1 MTEEKDKTY
10 NNVIDDI
17 KQDINKTQ
25 LDIMIN
31 ANVSLVNLY
40 YRIGKVLC
48 DNSSW
53 GNKFLDKL
61 ALELKISYPNQKGF
75 SIRNLKYM
83 KTFYN
88 EYKEDFKFV
97 HLGAQI
103 PWTHNNSLID
113 KVQDNYEFVQL
124 VAQLPWK
131 HNVILIEK
139 VKDKQIRKWYMTKCI
154 EEGWSKSVLIYQI
167 DTNLYKRQIQNIK
180 HNNFDL
186 TLKQNSDLA
195 TNMMKDPYVFD
206 ILELTKNYKEK
217 ELENKMLERIKNILL
232 ELGTGFSFI
241 GNQYKITV
249 GNKDFYIDLLFY
261 HTKLKCYIAVELK
274 IDEFIPEYGSK
285 IGFYLQALD
294 EQVKEDQDNPS
305 IGIILCQS
313 KNNKIIDY
321 TLKYINKPVGV
332 SEYKIFD
339 KLPIDYMKNLPKE
352 EDINEYL
359 DVK

>member
-1 MTEEKDKTY
+1 MIKKINNTY
-10 NNVIDDI
+10 NKVINNI

-31 ANVSLVNLY
+31 ANISLVNLY

-48 DNSSW
+48 DNSIW

-61 ALELKISYPNQKGF
+61 AFELKMSYPNQKGF

-83 KTFYN
+83 KTFYS
-88 EYKEDFKFV
+88 EYKDDF
-97 HLGAQI
+97 
-103 PWTHNNSLID
+103 
-113 KVQDNYEFVQL
+113 EFVQL
-124 VAQLPWK
+124 VAQLPWT
-131 HNVILIEK
+131 HNILLIEK
-139 VKDKQIRKWYMTKCI
+139 IKNKSIRKWYIEKCI
-154 EEGWSKSVLIYQI
+154 EEGWSKSILIYQI
-167 DTNLYKRQIQNIK
+167 DTNLYQRQIKNK
-180 HNNFDL
+180 KYNNFGL

-206 ILELTKNYKEK
+206 IIQLTENYKEK
-217 ELENKMLERIKNILL
+217 ELENKILERIKNVLL
-232 ELGTGFSFI
+232 ELGSGFSFVA
-241 GNQYKITV
+241 NQYKITV

-261 HTKLKCYIAVELK
+261 HTKLKCFIAFELK
-274 IDEFIPEYGSK
+274 SDEFVPEYASK

-294 EQVKEDQDNPS
+294 EQIKDDSDNAS

-313 KNNKIIDY
+313 KNNKIVDY

-339 KLPIDYMKNLPKE
+339 KLSIDYMKDLPNEKE
-352 EDINEYL
+352 INEYL
-359 DVK
+359 DINTIN